1 MVATGIGSVLFHGP
15 QGPAGHFLHDATFL
29 VALVALMVLNL
40 AGVFDWES
48 QRKWAIFAVSSGV
61 LVLILLVRPSSTN
74 VIAGVVVFALVGVDV
89 LIHRLS
95 SVERRWWI
103 ASIVAMGFAIVLFVL
118 GRTGGP
124 LCDSESLFQGH
135 ALWHILSAIAL
146 GAYFEATSPARNGVR
161 R

>member
-15 QGPAGHFLHDATFL
+15 QGPTSHFLHDATFV
-29 VALVALMVLNL
+29 VALVALVVSNL
-40 AGVFDWES
+40 AGVLGWES
-48 QRKWAIFAVSSGV
+48 QRKWAILAVSSGV
-61 LVLILLVRPSSTN
+61 FVLVLLVWPSSTN

-103 ASIVAMGFAIVLFVL
+103 ASVVAMGFAIVLFVL

-124 LCDSESLFQGH
+124 LCDSESIFQGH
-135 ALWHILSAIAL
+135 ALWHSLSAIAL
-146 GAYFEATSPARNGVR
+146 GAYFEATSPARLGVR
-161 R
+161 Q